1 MQARSLFDAADAV
14 RRQFKGRGK
23 LDLEE
28 VSYLTN
34 LRNDIAQMLARLE
47 GAPRYPEDDGLGM
60 FGGVSLGVS
69 LDAVTDVLSQHGLA
83 VAEER
88 LTEDA
93 ATGADP
99 WSAIAES
106 VEAEHDWGPLSD
118 EPSPS
123 PRELN

>member
-1 MQARSLFDAADAV
+1 MIDLDRLATTNPEAAREIRHLREQRDRLRV
-14 RRQFKGRGK
+14 RGRE
-23 LDLEE
+23 LLEE
-28 VSYLTN
+28 
-34 LRNDIAQMLARLE
+34 
-47 GAPRYPEDDGLGM
+47 APRYPEDDGLGM